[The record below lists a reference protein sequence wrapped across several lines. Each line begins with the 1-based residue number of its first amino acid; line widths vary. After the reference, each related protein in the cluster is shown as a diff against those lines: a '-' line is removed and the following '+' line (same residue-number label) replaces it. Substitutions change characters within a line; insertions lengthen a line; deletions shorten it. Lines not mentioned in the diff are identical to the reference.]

1 MFNICE
7 RFCCKISGGIAVVVV
22 VVVVVT
28 FIVLDEFVGVPL
40 DPSLLVGLANTRFE
54 MLVVFWRTCGWG
66 FALATLMLFVLDTC
80 RSCCGSS
87 LMFAV
92 VEY

>member
-22 VVVVVT
+22 T

-40 DPSLLVGLANTRFE
+40 DPILLVGFANTRFE
-54 MLVVFWRTCGWG
+54 MLVVFWRTCGWS
-66 FALATLMLFVLDTC
+66 FILAPLMLFVLVTW